1 MYRFTTRN
9 WQALDSKDTIVLA
22 DFANGT
28 CDAIFDDTLKTALDV
43 SLRRSPFLNALS
55 DSEVTKTLQ
64 LNDPRGQGLM

>member
-1 MYRFTTRN
+1 LT
-9 WQALDSKDTIVLA
+9 SKDTIVIA

-28 CDAIFDDTLKTALDV
+28 CAAIFDDALKTALDV
-43 SLRRSPFLNALS
+43 SLLRSPFLNALS